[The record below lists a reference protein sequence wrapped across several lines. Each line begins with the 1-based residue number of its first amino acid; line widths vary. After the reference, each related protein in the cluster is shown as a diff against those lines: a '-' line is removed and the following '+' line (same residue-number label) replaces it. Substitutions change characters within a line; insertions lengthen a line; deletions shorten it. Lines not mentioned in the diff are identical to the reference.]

1 MYVLPLLRMPFWF
14 LSSGGWCFAGV
25 VNMWRLQCA
34 LQGLLSKKRLSAED
48 GTKMYLSTYP
58 YCDHASLILDAEQSN
73 EMSGDICLLSA
84 STEPDGKLLAL
95 HIDEAR
101 VELREARQLISS
113 SYSFYM
119 YEQEALMRFSLVG
132 GVHPNDFMDTDPR
145 EKDSV
150 IDLHERYWH
159 HVNSTMLLP
168 DESSEILLR
177 LRRHSEFEST
187 VSVLSGESV
196 YRLNLDSL
204 EKENLFNFGRTAAN
218 ATCMDCWGPQSIVV
232 CFSSG
237 EVSLMDWRDP
247 SGVLLVNTY
256 APQRASACRT
266 AQGRFRAA
274 PPRAGILSCCA
285 LEDSFR
291 VVCGLGDS
299 CGTVVV
305 TDLRKA
311 LTTSLRS
318 KKRGR
323 SSPAEDAWQAVIAGS
338 FSIPTSYPISDMRHC
353 RWDFGTIGMVDT
365 GGSSILTSINSLEDG
380 SMNARKKQSD
390 TLRGVISSFPAS
402 SSGSSDGGGIIPHT
416 RSLRCDVSS
425 EGCFLVSTRVTP
437 GYTALLTRQGK
448 RADIQLDS
456 VAHEKIRQEPFVSV
470 AVLGSTVCAQTS
482 SGNALCA
489 TLQL

>member
-1 MYVLPLLRMPFWF
+1 
-14 LSSGGWCFAGV
+14 
-25 VNMWRLQCA
+25 MWRLQCA
-34 LQGLLSKKRLSAED
+34 LQGLPSRKRLPAED
-48 GTKMYLSTYP
+48 GTKMSVSTHP
-58 YCDHASLILDAEQSN
+58 YSDHASLILDAEQSN
-73 EMSGDICLLSA
+73 EISGDICLLSA
-84 STEPDGKLLAL
+84 SPEPDGKLLAL
-95 HIDEAR
+95 HIGDAR
-101 VELREARQLISS
+101 VELREARPLISS
-113 SYSFYM
+113 SSSFDM
-119 YEQEALMRFSLVG
+119 HEQEAQLRFFSLDGAYFKDVKDG
-132 GVHPNDFMDTDPR
+132 GSRQMYSQVN
-145 EKDSV
+145 
-150 IDLHERYWH
+150 LHTSYWS
-159 HVNSTMLLP
+159 HVNSTMLLS

-177 LRRHSEFEST
+177 LRRHSEFEPT

-196 YRLNLDSL
+196 YRLNLDLL
-204 EKENLFNFGRTAAN
+204 EKENSFNFGRTAVN
-218 ATCMDCWGPQSIVV
+218 ATCMDCWGPQSLVV

-256 APQRASACRT
+256 TPQQASACRT

-311 LTTSLRS
+311 STTSLQT

-323 SSPAEDAWQAVIAGS
+323 SSPAEDAWQAVVAGS
-338 FSIPTSYPISDMRHC
+338 FSIPTSHPISDMRHC

-365 GGSSILTSINSLEDG
+365 GGSSILTSINFLEDG

-402 SSGSSDGGGIIPHT
+402 SSGSSDGGGILPHA
-416 RSLRCDVSS
+416 RFLRCDVSS
-425 EGCFLVSTRVTP
+425 EGSFLVSTRVTP
-437 GYTALLTRQGK
+437 GSTTVLTRQGK
-448 RADIQLDS
+448 RADLQLNKA
-456 VAHEKIRQEPFVSV
+456 AHEKLRQEPFVSV
-470 AVLGSTVCAQTS
+470 AVLGSIICAQTR
-482 SGNALCA
+482 SGAALCA
-489 TLQL
+489 TLHAG